1 MSYNI
6 HQLVYSSY
14 TNKEDFVI
22 MLNKIDP
29 EVNINETTINNPYQI
44 TTIQTSSDE
53 DSSDSNSDEDSSYS
67 KKIFKD
73 VAIKRNDSSKFSSKN
88 TYYFKGTLQPGSKN
102 QLFSNIEI
110 IVKLSNGAGS
120 SSTQFIDSFSIPG
133 NGNGGKTVEFFFT
146 PQVDYTYLVFEI
158 RRTYLDYL
166 FTDGISI
173 NITGESLCKINNIL
187 QSAITIK
194 KLGIQGK
201 PGLKMVINQEGFWM
215 NPTGIFEINDDYNID
230 FLGFVITSDNKS
242 DVLTQ
247 PILIDYLT
255 QNN

>member
-6 HQLVYSSY
+6 HQLVYSSS
-14 TNKEDFVI
+14 TDKEDFVV
-22 MLNKIDP
+22 MLNKIASEDD
-29 EVNINETTINNPYQI
+29 IATTSNPYQI
-44 TTIQTSSDE
+44 ATIQNSSGE
-53 DSSDSNSDEDSSYS
+53 DSGYPKVFN
-67 KKIFKD
+67 D
-73 VAIKRNDSSKFSSKN
+73 VAIERVGSSIFSSKN
-88 TYYFKGTLQPGSKN
+88 TYYFKGTLQRGSRN
-102 QLFSNIEI
+102 NLFNSIE
-110 IVKLSNGAGS
+110 VTVELSNGG
-120 SSTQFIDSFSIPG
+120 SSTQFIDSFSISG
-133 NGNGGKTVEFFFT
+133 EKTVEFFFT
-146 PQVDYTYLVFEI
+146 PQVDYIYLVFKI
-158 RRTYLDYL
+158 KRTYLDYL

-173 NITGESLCKINNIL
+173 NIKEDDENHLCLCKINNIF